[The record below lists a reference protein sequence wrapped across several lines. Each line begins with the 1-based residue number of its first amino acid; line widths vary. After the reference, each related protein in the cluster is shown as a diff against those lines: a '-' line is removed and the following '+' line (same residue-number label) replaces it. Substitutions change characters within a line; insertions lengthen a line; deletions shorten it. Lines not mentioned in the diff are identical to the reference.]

1 MVQYAYNVRYRLCSS
16 SDNAHIAD
24 AVSLSLVS
32 EHVIN
37 AFRAGT
43 VLILAVAWVHAVN
56 VLAVTWVDHDVVWVR
71 EVSERSINRVV
82 WDSGLHQVVV
92 KVVGDGVSG
101 AWLWL
106 VDLWVECSA
115 VLSLFS
121 HSLFVLFLLLLLLV
135 DLIVNV
141 AVVHVAVGEEI
152 PTAFPV
158 TAESSNCGSEG
169 SLAEGFPVVAIA
181 CPVVSI
187 SEGAFSPVG
196 SILKGTSNVVES
208 SGCPRCNILVSVF
221 GPVGDIVSG
230 SDSPA
235 ADVVEDVHGLSSSL
249 SLSLDSDCAGIG
261 NEGCGESDSLG
272 SVHC

>member
-1 MVQYAYNVRYRLCSS
+1 MVQYAYKVRYRLCSS

-56 VLAVTWVDHDVVWVR
+56 VLAVTWVDHDVVWVWD
-71 EVSERSINRVV
+71 VSERSINRVV

-92 KVVGDGVSG
+92 KVVSDGVSG

-121 HSLFVLFLLLLLLV
+121 HSLFVIFLLLLLLV
-135 DLIVNV
+135 DLIVSV
-141 AVVHVAVGEEI
+141 AVVHVAVGGEFIGGCDDTE
-152 PTAFPV
+152 AKD
-158 TAESSNCGSEG
+158 NNGQ
-169 SLAEGFPVVAIA
+169 
-181 CPVVSI
+181 
-187 SEGAFSPVG
+187 
-196 SILKGTSNVVES
+196 LKKL
-208 SGCPRCNILVSVF
+208 I
-221 GPVGDIVSG
+221 
-230 SDSPA
+230 
-235 ADVVEDVHGLSSSL
+235 
-249 SLSLDSDCAGIG
+249 
-261 NEGCGESDSLG
+261 
-272 SVHC
+272 

>member
-1 MVQYAYNVRYRLCSS
+1 MVQYAYKIRYRLCSS

-56 VLAVTWVDHDVVWVR
+56 VLAVTWVDHLVVRVR
-71 EVSERSINRVV
+71 EVSERCINRVV
-82 WDSGLHQVVV
+82 WNSGLHQVVV
-92 KVVGDGVSG
+92 EIVSDGVSG

-106 VDLWVECSA
+106 VDLWVECRA

-135 DLIVNV
+135 DLIVSV

-169 SLAEGFPVVAIA
+169 SLAKGFPVVAIA
-181 CPVVSI
+181 GPVVSI

-196 SILKGTSNVVES
+196 SILKGTSN
-208 SGCPRCNILVSVF
+208 
-221 GPVGDIVSG
+221 
-230 SDSPA
+230 SPA
-235 ADVVEDVHGLSSSL
+235 ANVVKDVHGLSSSL
-249 SLSLDSDCAGIG
+249 SLSLDSDCACIG